1 MGANS
6 IHSNLSKDDI
16 IADIRLTLSADF
28 KHEKTVIVVEGED
41 DIVFFNGKL
50 HPDVDIHESFSGKQ
64 GVKEIVTFF
73 SDDRVIGI
81 CDTDYDQPSQCPQL
95 LYYDFSCLEMM
106 LISKDSVFRPFFYT
120 YYHGKFS
127 PDEVRLQL
135 LFDLRWLSYCRK
147 LSAERDWY
155 IKFNGISITAAF
167 KQETKMLDIP
177 ILISQ
182 LSRINPGF
190 IENRE
195 RLQAISVECRK
206 DCPIEQCFLI
216 TQGHDFLHYFQA
228 FCEAVHH
235 TKRKLP
241 GVSELFR
248 SLVCAYRK
256 EDFMDSTLYRSLCE
270 YETTYGLT
278 ILLT

>member
-6 IHSNLSKDDI
+6 IHSNLSKEDI

-28 KHEKTVIVVEGED
+28 EHEKTVVVVEGED
-41 DIVFFNGKL
+41 DVVFFNGKL
-50 HPDVDIHESFSGKQ
+50 HPDVDIHESFSGKR
-64 GVKEIVTFF
+64 GVKEIIAHF

-95 LYYDFSCLEMM
+95 LCYDFSCLEMM
-106 LISKDSVFRPFFYT
+106 LISKDSVFRSFCYT
-120 YYHGKFS
+120 YYHGKLS
-127 PDEVRLQL
+127 PDEVRFQL
-135 LFDLRWLSYCRK
+135 LFDLRWLSYYRK
-147 LSAERDWY
+147 LSAERDWN
-155 IKFNGISITAAF
+155 IRFNGISISAAF
-167 KQETKMLDIP
+167 SQETKMLDIP
-177 ILISQ
+177 SLISQ
-182 LSRINPGF
+182 LSRLNPGF

-195 RLQAISVECRK
+195 RLQEISVECRK

-228 FCEAVHH
+228 FCKSAHY

-241 GVSELFR
+241 GESELFR

>member
-28 KHEKTVIVVEGED
+28 EHEKTVIVVEGED

-50 HPDVDIHESFSGKQ
+50 HPDVDLHESFSGKK
-64 GVKEIVTFF
+64 GVEEIVTFF
-73 SDDRVIGI
+73 SDSRVIGI
-81 CDTDYDQPSQCPQL
+81 CDTDYDQPSQCPQF

-106 LISKDSVFRPFFYT
+106 LISNDSVFRPFCYT
-120 YYHGKFS
+120 YYHGKLS
-127 PDEVRLQL
+127 PDEVRFQL

-147 LSAERDWY
+147 LSSERGWSLR
-155 IKFNGISITAAF
+155 FNGISISAAF
-167 KQETKMLDIP
+167 SQETKMLNIP

-182 LSRINPGF
+182 LSRINSGF

-195 RLQAISVECRK
+195 RLQEISAECRK
-206 DCPIEQCFLI
+206 DCPLEQYFLI
-216 TQGHDFLHYFQA
+216 TQGHDFLYYFQA
-228 FCEAVHH
+228 LCESVHH
-235 TKRKLP
+235 TKRRLP
-241 GVSELFR
+241 GQSELFR
-248 SLVCAYRK
+248 SLVCACRK
-256 EDFMDSTLYRSLCE
+256 EDFMDSKLYRSLYD